1 MRDFTVNLS
10 GQTAIITGAGAGIGR
25 ACAFALAEAGA
36 NVVAVDVNPAALDT
50 LADALRERGANAH
63 TVHADVSNRYQA
75 SAMIES
81 ARDTFGRVHILV
93 NATGAYKAEP
103 FLRVDEWDLRRQL
116 DVNLVGAFFCVQLL
130 GRVMADEGGGC
141 IVNLASTSLQH
152 PLPSGMGYVAAKA
165 GVVAMTKQAA
175 FELAP
180 AHIRVNAVC
189 VGNVDEPNL
198 PAPSD
203 PRNALKRVGRAEEVA
218 QVVLFLCSSGA
229 SFITGQALVVD
240 GGDGE

>member
-10 GQTAIITGAGAGIGR
+10 GQTAIVVGAGANLGR
-25 ACAFALAEAGA
+25 ACALALAEVGA
-36 NVVAVDVNPAALDT
+36 NVVATDVNPATLDT
-50 LADALRERGANAH
+50 LADTLKERGAPVH

-81 ARDTFGRVHILV
+81 ARDTFGRVHILI
-93 NATGAYKAEP
+93 NASSAYKAEP
-103 FLRVDEWDLRRQL
+103 FLGVDEWDLRRQL

-152 PLPSGMGYVAAKA
+152 PMPSGMGYVVGKA

-175 FELAP
+175 SELAP
-180 AHIRVNAVC
+180 ANIRVNAVC
-189 VGNVDEPNL
+189 VGNVDVPNL
-198 PAPSD
+198 PAPSE
-203 PRNALKRVGRAEEVA
+203 PRNALRRVGRAEEVA

-240 GGDGE
+240 GGDGV